1 MLSRLHSIFFKNWI
15 PKLTCLLIAVGLW
28 FWVAIQQTGR
38 SEFEVPVEFQNKPDD
53 LYVTDQSTRNVTVTL
68 QGPKTSLFRTSSSEI
83 TAILNLRGQEAGTRT
98 FWSSELTIQQPQGL
112 QVYDVSPQNIRVDL
126 VHRSEKR
133 IPVDP
138 QLNGSLPQGYNYRTS
153 VEPSTATVVGPV
165 DTLEDFNE
173 LELSSVT
180 LNNRETGTETLDLEA
195 MVPAGLK
202 ITAPETNSFQVTLE
216 VYRETLNRTIEDIP
230 VNVENVPAGM
240 RAIVEP
246 SQVDLEVVG
255 PEPTVR
261 NLQPEDIDVSVPAP
275 QKGSGLKIRVADVSL
290 PEGVEVVDGNGSI
303 SAIKV
308 KLESR

>member
-1 MLSRLHSIFFKNWI
+1 MFSRLRSILFQNWI

-38 SEFEVPVEFQNKPDD
+38 TEFEVPIEFQNKPDD

-68 QGPKTSLFRTSSSEI
+68 QGPKTSLFRTSTSEI
-83 TAILNLRGQEAGTRT
+83 TAILDLRGQTAGTRT

-112 QVYDVSPQNIRVDL
+112 RVYDVSPQNIRVDL
-126 VHRSEKR
+126 VNRSEKR
-133 IPVDP
+133 VSVDP
-138 QLNGSLPQGYNYRTS
+138 QLNGSLPEGYNYRVS

-165 DTLEDFNE
+165 DALETLDD
-173 LELSSVT
+173 LPLSSVT
-180 LNNRETGTETLDLEA
+180 LNNRETGTETLELEA
-195 MVPAGLK
+195 MLPVGLEMSS
-202 ITAPETNSFQVTLE
+202 PETNSFRVTLE
-216 VYRETLNRTIEDIP
+216 VFRETINRTIQDVP
-230 VNVENVPAGM
+230 VSVRNVPAGM

-246 SQVDLEVVG
+246 SRIDLEVVG

-261 NLQPEDIDVSVPAP
+261 DLQPEDVDVTVPAP
-275 QKGSGLKIRVADVSL
+275 EKGAGLKIRVADVSL
-290 PEGVEVVDGNGSI
+290 PEGVEVVDGDGTI